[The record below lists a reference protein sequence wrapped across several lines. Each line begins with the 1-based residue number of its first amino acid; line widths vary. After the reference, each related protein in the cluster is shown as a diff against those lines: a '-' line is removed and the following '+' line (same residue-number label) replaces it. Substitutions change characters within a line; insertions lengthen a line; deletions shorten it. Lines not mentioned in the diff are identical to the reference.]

1 VSTDRHAQINARAYE
16 IWEREGRPEGQGQ
29 LHWEQAIRELDE
41 AESEGRSKVEM
52 LTLGIDIGGSHLKA
66 AILDEA
72 GVMQGV
78 EGRVKTRSPA
88 TPGSV
93 AGALGQLVH
102 SLGRFDRVSI
112 GFPGVV
118 RGGVI
123 LTAPTLGAHG
133 WNVYDMGEAMTALLG
148 KPVRIL
154 NDASVQG
161 LGVIKGSGLECV
173 LTMGTGMGFALFYDG
188 HLAPH
193 MEMSRHPIR
202 KDKTYNDFVGN
213 AALEK
218 IGKKRWNKRMHEVV
232 EVMATVVNYDVLYI
246 GGGNARHIKASLP
259 SNVQLVA
266 NSAGITGGV
275 RLWDARMD
283 ETFSE
288 RLPFAPSLRGSRTSA
303 TGMA

>member
-1 VSTDRHAQINARAYE
+1 MSNDRHAGINARAYE
-16 IWEREGRPEGQGQ
+16 IWEREGRPEGRDQVQ
-29 LHWEQAIRELDE
+29 WEQAIGELD
-41 AESEGRSKVEM
+41 AAKNEGPSKVGM

-66 AILDEA
+66 AVLDEA
-72 GVMQGV
+72 GAMQGV
-78 EGRVKTRSPA
+78 EGRVKTPSPA
-88 TPGSV
+88 IPISV
-93 AGALGQLVH
+93 AAALGKLVH
-102 SLGRFDRVSI
+102 SLGQFDRVSI

-123 LTAPTLGAHG
+123 STAPTLGAHG
-133 WNVYDMGEAMTALLG
+133 WSGYDMGEAMTALLD

-173 LTMGTGMGFALFYDG
+173 LTMGTGMGFALFHDG

-193 MEMSRHPIR
+193 MEMSRHPLR

-218 IGKKRWNKRMHEVV
+218 VGKKRWNRRMRKVIEI
-232 EVMATVVNYDVLYI
+232 MTTVVNYDVLYI
-246 GGGNARHIKASLP
+246 GGGNARHMKASLP
-259 SNVQLVA
+259 ASVQLVA

-288 RLPFAPSLRGSRTSA
+288 RPPFASQSS
-303 TGMA
+303 

>member
-1 VSTDRHAQINARAYE
+1 MSNDRQARISARAYE
-16 IWEREGRPEGQGQ
+16 IWKREGCPEGRDQP
-29 LHWEQAIRELDE
+29 HWEQAIRELDA
-41 AESEGRSKVEM
+41 AESEVPPEARM

-66 AILDEA
+66 AVLDEA
-72 GVMQGV
+72 GAMQGV
-78 EGRVKTRSPA
+78 EGRVKTPSPA

-93 AGALGQLVH
+93 AEVLGKLVH

-123 LTAPTLGAHG
+123 STAPTLSADG
-133 WNVYDMGEAMTALLG
+133 WNGFDMGASMTALLG

-161 LGVIKGSGLECV
+161 LGVITGFGLECV
-173 LTMGTGMGFALFYDG
+173 LTMGTGMGFALFYNG

-193 MEMSRHPIR
+193 MEMSRHPLR

-213 AALEK
+213 GALEK
-218 IGKKRWNKRMHEVV
+218 VGKKRWNRRMLKVV
-232 EVMATVVNYDVLYI
+232 EIMRTVVNYDLLYI
-246 GGGNARHIKASLP
+246 GGGNARHIEVSLP
-259 SNVQLVA
+259 WNVQLVA
-266 NSAGITGGV
+266 NSAGITGGI
-275 RLWDARMD
+275 RLWEARMD

-288 RLPFAPSLRGSRTSA
+288 RPPFGFPSR
-303 TGMA
+303 

>member
-1 VSTDRHAQINARAYE
+1 MSDVRHAQISDRAYA
-16 IWEREGRPEGQGQ
+16 IWEREGRPEGRDQIQ
-29 LHWEQAIRELDE
+29 WEQAIRELDE
-41 AESEGRSKVEM
+41 AENEGLSTIGM

-66 AILDEA
+66 AVLDEA
-72 GVMQGV
+72 GAIQGV
-78 EGRVKTRSPA
+78 EGRVKTPSPA

-93 AGALGQLVH
+93 ADALGKLVH
-102 SLGRFDRVSI
+102 SLGNFDRVSI

-123 LTAPTLGAHG
+123 STAPTLGAHG
-133 WNVYDMGEAMTALLG
+133 WTGYDMGEAMTALLG

-173 LTMGTGMGFALFYDG
+173 LTMGTGMGFALFHDG

-213 AALEK
+213 AALER
-218 IGKKRWNKRMHEVV
+218 IGKKRWNKRMRKVIEI
-232 EVMATVVNYDVLYI
+232 MATVVNYDVLYI
-246 GGGNARHIKASLP
+246 GGGNARHIKAPLP

-266 NSAGITGGV
+266 NSTGITGGV
-275 RLWDARMD
+275 RLWDTRMD

-288 RLPFAPSLRGSRTSA
+288 PPPFGP
-303 TGMA
+303 

>member
-1 VSTDRHAQINARAYE
+1 MSNDRHAQINARAYE
-16 IWEREGRPEGQGQ
+16 IWKREGCPEGRDQAQ
-29 LHWEQAIRELDE
+29 WEQAIRELDAGE
-41 AESEGRSKVEM
+41 REVPSKTGM

-66 AILDEA
+66 AVLDHA
-72 GVMQGV
+72 GAMQGV
-78 EGRVKTRSPA
+78 EGRAKTPSPA
-88 TPGSV
+88 TPISV
-93 AGALGQLVH
+93 ADTLGKLVH

-123 LTAPTLGAHG
+123 SSAPTLSAHG
-133 WNVYDMGEAMTALLG
+133 WKGFDMGAAMTALLG

-173 LTMGTGMGFALFYDG
+173 LTLGTGMGFALFHNG
-188 HLAPH
+188 RLAPH
-193 MEMSRHPIR
+193 MEMSRHPLR

-218 IGKKRWNKRMHEVV
+218 VGKKRWSRRMLKVV
-232 EVMATVVNYDVLYI
+232 EIMTTVVNYDLLYI

-259 SNVQLVA
+259 ANVQVVT

-288 RLPFAPSLRGSRTSA
+288 QPPFASQSS
-303 TGMA
+303 